1 MDKDQTACGMRLGRS
16 TGGVE
21 VNFNELK
28 AAVHAEQARQSAS
41 GGGRTLAKAASPT
54 AWKKGGNGQALAKSL
69 PAPLTAQHGA
79 TIAALDGHAVISFD
93 SLAKLG
99 VRGANGQPLV
109 KALSAVPNQ
118 QIKEAAI
125 DSAARRREVP
135 NADELLGGG
144 KRAYR
149 VTHGDRSLTEAEARA
164 ACERGLLAGRIGADA
179 ATRIEH
185 CLNEHRAMPVA
196 LAEKLFN

>member
-1 MDKDQTACGMRLGRS
+1 MDPDQTACGMRLGQS
-16 TGGVE
+16 TGDVE
-21 VNFNELK
+21 VNFNELM
-28 AAVHAEQARQSAS
+28 AVLRAEQARQSAA
-41 GGGRTLAKAASPT
+41 GGGRTFAKAASPT
-54 AWKKGGNGQALAKSL
+54 AWKKDGNGQALAKSL
-69 PAPLTAQHGA
+69 PAPLSAQHGA
-79 TIAALDGHAVISFD
+79 TIAALAGHAVISFD
-93 SLAKLG
+93 SLAKMG

-109 KALSAVPNQ
+109 KALGAVPNQ
-118 QIKEAAI
+118 KIKEAAS

-164 ACERGLLAGRIGADA
+164 ACERGLLAGRIGADD

-185 CLNEHRAMPVA
+185 LLNEQRPLPPGLVA
-196 LAEKLFN
+196 KLFN